1 MKKYLGAC
9 ILLSLVLSGCN
20 HDNIEDEFKV
30 MFGSYQENTGIGQ
43 TEESA
48 NSDEVM
54 VVDAKV
60 KVYEGTYMEETG
72 LFDANL
78 EGKTL
83 TYYCIQTT
91 NSTINYFDFQIIAV
105 PVDNGNVRD
114 DMSTVFK
121 EGTAH
126 FIEDGKKAVYH
137 GDSEDLYFLFGDDQV
152 EPTLGKMQIEGL
164 EELEGKVYINNSI
177 PGHEAG

>member
-1 MKKYLGAC
+1 MKKYLGVC

-20 HDNIEDEFKV
+20 FHDIEDESKG
-30 MFGSYQENTGIGQ
+30 MFGSSEVKTNIGQ
-43 TEESA
+43 TEEST
-48 NSDEVM
+48 NLDEVM

-60 KVYEGTYMEETG
+60 KVYEGTYMEEMG

-91 NSTINYFDFQIIAV
+91 NITINSFDFQIIAV
-105 PVDNGNVRD
+105 PVENGNVRD

-126 FIEDGKKAVYH
+126 FIEDGKKATDH
-137 GDSEDLYFLFGDDQV
+137 GESEDLYFFFGDDQV
-152 EPTLGKMQIEGL
+152 EPTLGKMQIEGV